1 MNTSALLLCFA
12 VPDEASALPR
22 NIQRNA
28 IFTGI
33 GRKNARRTLEFCLT
47 QKRPRLILSCG
58 FAGGLNPKLSRGTV
72 VWNADNN
79 FPMINELRDCPSR
92 EGTFH
97 CVTKVAVTEKSKSR
111 LWQDTG
117 CDCVEMESGEIR
129 RIASAEGIP
138 AATIR
143 VISDAS
149 NEDLPLDFNR
159 LWTSDMRLSYF
170 RLASALLRQPKSINS
185 LLRFRK
191 CLQSAAEN
199 LAAVLLPL
207 IQSKP

>member
-1 MNTSALLLCFA
+1 MKTSALLCFA
-12 VPDEASALPR
+12 VPEEANALPR

-28 IFTGI
+28 VFTGI
-33 GRKNARRTLEFCLT
+33 GRKNARRTLERYLT

-58 FAGGLNPKLSRGTV
+58 FAGGLNPKLPRGTV

-79 FPMINELRDCPSR
+79 FPFINELRDCPSY

-97 CVTKVAVTEKSKSR
+97 CVPKVLVTEKSKLR
-111 LWQDTG
+111 LWRDTG

-129 RIASAEGIP
+129 RIARAEGIP

-149 NEDLPLDFNR
+149 SEDLPLDFNR
-159 LWTSDMRLSYF
+159 LWTTDMRLSYF
-170 RLASALLRQPKSINS
+170 RLTSALLRQPKTIKP
-185 LLRFRK
+185 LLQFRK

-199 LAAVLLPL
+199 LAAVILPL
-207 IQSKP
+207 LQSEP